1 MSRSPAPETVAPIVT
16 AQQVGEAYLQLVHR
30 MRRVADERLAGSG
43 LSLPRVKLMQYL
55 AASGPTRQN
64 VIATCFDVAPRSVT
78 DMVDCLERGGLAQ
91 RHDDPT
97 DRRAKLVSLT
107 PAGRD
112 AAAGAGHQRDEIFE
126 RIFGALDAA
135 ARATLLDLLTTLDKA
150 TVTTGEDSP
159 CDRADLHTSRSH
171 A

>member
-1 MSRSPAPETVAPIVT
+1 MSGASVPKTAEPAVT
-16 AQQVGEAYLQLVHR
+16 AKQIGEAYLQLVHR

-55 AASGPTRQN
+55 ALSGPTRQN

-78 DMVDCLERGGLAQ
+78 DMVDCLERGGLAV
-91 RHDDPT
+91 RHDDPS

-107 PAGRD
+107 PAGID
-112 AAAGAGHQRDEIFE
+112 AAASAGLERDQVFE
-126 RIFGALDAA
+126 QIFGSLDADSRSTFLA
-135 ARATLLDLLTTLDKA
+135 ILTTLDRA
-150 TVTTGEDSP
+150 TANAGEVTPG
-159 CDRADLHTSRSH
+159 DRAAVD

>member
-1 MSRSPAPETVAPIVT
+1 MSGTSASKIAEPVVT
-16 AQQVGEAYLQLVHR
+16 AKQLGEAYLQLVHR
-30 MRRVADERLAGSG
+30 MKRVADERLASSG

-78 DMVDCLERGGLAQ
+78 DMVDCLERGGLAV

-107 PAGRD
+107 PAGID
-112 AAAGAGHQRDEIFE
+112 AAASAGLERDQVFE
-126 RIFGALDAA
+126 QIFGSLDAA
-135 ARATLLDLLTTLDKA
+135 SRTTFLAILTTLDQA
-150 TVTTGEDSP
+150 TASAGDSTP
-159 CDRADLHTSRSH
+159 CDRAAVD

>member
-1 MSRSPAPETVAPIVT
+1 MSRSPAPKTAEPAVT
-16 AQQVGEAYLQLVHR
+16 AQQVGEAYLRLVHR

-78 DMVDCLERGGLAQ
+78 DMVDCLERGGLAV

-107 PAGRD
+107 PAGCD
-112 AAAGAGHQRDEIFE
+112 AAASAGLERDQVFE
-126 RIFGALDAA
+126 TIFGALDATD
-135 ARATLLDLLTTLDKA
+135 RVTFLDLLTTLDQA
-150 TVTTGEDSP
+150 TASAGDSTP
-159 CDRADLHTSRSH
+159 CDRAAVD

>member
-1 MSRSPAPETVAPIVT
+1 MSGTTASTTASPVVT
-16 AQQVGEAYLQLVHR
+16 SKQLGEAYLQLVHR

-64 VIATCFDVAPRSVT
+64 VIAACFDVAPRSVT
-78 DMVDCLERGGLAQ
+78 DMVDCLERGGLAE

-107 PAGRD
+107 PAGSD
-112 AAAGAGHQRDEIFE
+112 AAASAGLERDQVFE
-126 RIFGALDAA
+126 QIFGSLDPAS
-135 ARATLLDLLTTLDKA
+135 RSTFLSILTTLDQA
-150 TVTTGEDSP
+150 TASTDVSMP
-159 CDRADLHTSRSH
+159 CERAAADV
-171 A
+171 